1 MSTVTTADAARLRR
15 EVARRRTF
23 AIIAHPDAGKTTLT
37 EKLLLYGG
45 AIQLAG
51 AVKARRNRQHAAS
64 DWMELERQRGI
75 SITTSVMSF
84 PYRDHHLNL
93 LDTPGHQ
100 DFSEDTYRT
109 LAAVDSAVMLIDS
122 AKGVEAQTKKL
133 FKICRQRGIPLFVF
147 FNKLDRHGLKPLDL
161 VDEIE
166 RVLGIRTSVV
176 NWPVGMGSEFRG
188 VFDRLTRRFHVYDA
202 GEHGRRRAEVS
213 VGSLDDPEFIERIG
227 ADVHRQL
234 VEEIEILDAA
244 GDPLDQAKVRAGE
257 LAPAFFGSA
266 LTNFGVDLFLDAMLD
281 LAPPPGPGHAPNGD
295 IEPTDARFSGFV
307 FKIQANMNPAHRD
320 RIAFVR
326 VVSGRYEPGMSVT
339 LEPRGKDVRL
349 AEPRQFMARER
360 TSVAEAFPG
369 DVVGLFDPGQFR
381 IGDTLTVDPAIVYS
395 GIPLFPAEHFAVARV
410 PDSSYRKSFQKGIVQ
425 LAEEGAIQ
433 VFRHP
438 ERGDRDPIVGAVGR
452 LQFDVLSHRM
462 QSEYNV
468 PVRLEAASV
477 VAARW
482 VTGDPEKIAELR
494 DGVGWSRV
502 LDRDDRPVVLIK
514 NSYWID
520 ELPRRNEALTFAEIA
535 PPAPVHD

>member
-1 MSTVTTADAARLRR
+1 MPVDSARMRR

-51 AVKARRNRQHAAS
+51 AVKARRSRQHAAS

-84 PYRDHHLNL
+84 PYHDHQLNL

-133 FKICRQRGIPLFVF
+133 FKVCRQRGIPMFIF
-147 FNKLDRHGLKPLDL
+147 FNKLDRFGLKPLDL

-176 NWPVGMGSEFRG
+176 NWPVGMGSDFKG
-188 VFDRLTRRFHVYDA
+188 VFDRITRQFHVYEA
-202 GEHGRRRAEVS
+202 GSHGSRRAPVR
-213 VGSLDDPEFIERIG
+213 VGSLDDPALAERVGSGI
-227 ADVHRQL
+227 HRQL
-234 VEEIEILDAA
+234 VEELEILDHA
-244 GDPLDQAKVRAGE
+244 GDALDRERVLAGE
-257 LAPAFFGSA
+257 LAPVFFGSA
-266 LTNFGVDLFLDAMLD
+266 LTNFGVELFLDAVLD
-281 LAPPPGPGHAPNGD
+281 LAPPPRAGRTANGVV
-295 IEPTDARFSGFV
+295 EPVDERFSAFV

-326 VVSGRYEPGMSVT
+326 VVSGRYEPGMAVT
-339 LEPRGKDVRL
+339 LQPRGVPVRL

-360 TSVAEAFPG
+360 TAVAEAFPG
-369 DVVGLFDPGQFR
+369 DVVGLFDPGTYR
-381 IGDTLTVDPAIVYS
+381 IGDTLTVDPKIVYD
-395 GIPLFPAEHFAVARV
+395 GIPLFPPEHFAVARL
-410 PDSSYRKSFQKGIVQ
+410 PDSSFRKSFQKGIVQ

-438 ERGDRDPIVGAVGR
+438 ERGDRDPIIGAVGR
-452 LQFDVLSHRM
+452 LQFDVLTFRM

-468 PVRLEAASV
+468 PVRIEAAAF

-482 VTGDPEKIAELR
+482 VSGDASVIADLG
-494 DGVGWSRV
+494 DGVGWT
-502 LDRDDRPVVLIK
+502 LAHDRDDRPVVLIK
-514 NSYWID
+514 NAYWVD
-520 ELPRRNEALTFAEIA
+520 ELPRRFPKIGFAEMA
-535 PPAPVHD
+535 GAALPA

>member
-1 MSTVTTADAARLRR
+1 MSADAARLRR

-51 AVKARRNRQHAAS
+51 AVKARRSKHAAS

-84 PYRDHHLNL
+84 GYRDHQLNL

-109 LAAVDSAVMLIDS
+109 LAAVDSAVMLIDA
-122 AKGVEAQTKKL
+122 AKGVETQTKKL
-133 FKICRQRGIPLFVF
+133 FKVCRQRGIPLFVF
-147 FNKLDRHGLKPLDL
+147 FNKLDRWGRKPLEL

-166 RVLGIRTSVV
+166 SVLGIRTSVV
-176 NWPVGMGSEFRG
+176 NWPVGMGTDFKG
-188 VFDRLTRRFHVYDA
+188 VFDRRTRLFHVYSP
-202 GEHGRRRAEVS
+202 GSHGSKRLEVN
-213 VGSLDDPEFIERIG
+213 VGTLHDPSFIERIG
-227 ADVHRQL
+227 GDIHRQL
-234 VEEIEILDAA
+234 VEELEILDAA
-244 GDPLDQAKVRAGE
+244 GDPLDREKVLAGD

-266 LTNFGVDLFLDAMLD
+266 LTNFGVDLFLDAMLE
-281 LAPPPGPGHAPNGD
+281 LAPPPRAARSASGVV
-295 IEPTDARFSGFV
+295 EPADERFSGLV

-326 VVSGRYEPGMSVT
+326 VASGRYEPGMQVT
-339 LEPRGKDVRL
+339 LQPRNKPIRL

-360 TSVAEAFPG
+360 SAVEEAFPG
-369 DVVGLFDPGQFR
+369 DVVGLFDPGTYR
-381 IGDTLTVDPAIVYS
+381 IGDTLTVDPSIVFE
-395 GIPLFPAEHFAVARV
+395 GIPVFPAEHFAIARL
-410 PDSSYRKSFQKGIVQ
+410 PDSSFRKSFQKGIVQ

-438 ERGDRDPIVGAVGR
+438 GRGDRDPIVGAVGK
-452 LQFDVLSHRM
+452 LQFDVLAHRL
-462 QSEYNV
+462 QSEYGV
-468 PVRLEAASV
+468 PVRIEAAPYV
-477 VAARW
+477 GARW
-482 VTGDPEKIAELR
+482 VYGDAAAIKELGE
-494 DGVGWSRV
+494 GVGWSLV

-514 NSYWID
+514 NAYWID
-520 ELPRRNEALTFAEIA
+520 ELPGRNPALRFAEIA
-535 PPAPVHD
+535 EPVAAT

>member
-1 MSTVTTADAARLRR
+1 MSTAVTPADQARLRR
-15 EVARRRTF
+15 EIERRRTF

-51 AVKARRNRQHAAS
+51 AVKARRSKFAAS

-75 SITTSVMSF
+75 SVTTSVMSF

-122 AKGVEAQTKKL
+122 GKGVEAQTKKL
-133 FKICRQRGIPLFVF
+133 FKVCRRRGIPIFVF
-147 FNKLDRHGLKPLDL
+147 FNKLDRWGRPPLEL

-166 RVLGIRTSVV
+166 RVLGIRTSCV

-188 VFDRLTRRFHVYDA
+188 VFDRITQRFHVYEGA
-202 GEHGRRRAEVS
+202 AKGAKRLVVRQGR
-213 VGSLDDPEFIERIG
+213 LDDPELAELIG
-227 ADVHRQL
+227 SELLDKLR
-234 VEEIEILDAA
+234 EELEILDLA
-244 GDPLDQAKVRAGE
+244 GDPLDKERVLSGE

-266 LTNFGVDLFLDAMLD
+266 LTNFGVDDFLDALLD
-281 LAPPPGPGHAPNGD
+281 LAPGPRPGRTAQGVVAPD
-295 IEPTDARFSGFV
+295 DPRFTGFV

-326 VVSGRYEPGMSVT
+326 VISGRYEPGLEVS
-339 LEPRGKDVRL
+339 LEPRGKAVRL
-349 AEPRQFMARER
+349 AEPRQFMAREAKAM
-360 TSVAEAFPG
+360 AEAFPG
-369 DVVGLFDPGQFR
+369 DVVGLFDPGTYR
-381 IGDTLTVDPAIVYS
+381 IGDTLTVDPKIAFE

-410 PDSSYRKSFQKGIVQ
+410 PDASFRKSFQKGILQ

-438 ERGDRDPIVGAVGR
+438 ERGDRDPIVGAVGK
-452 LQFDVLSHRM
+452 LQFDVLAFRL
-462 QSEYNV
+462 QSEYGV
-468 PVRLEAASV
+468 PVKLDPAPFT
-477 VAARW
+477 AARW
-482 VTGDPEKIAELR
+482 VTGDPVAIKALGE
-494 DGVGWSRV
+494 GVGWTLT
-502 LDRDDRPVVLIK
+502 LDRDDRPVVLLR
-514 NSYWID
+514 NSYWVD
-520 ELPRRNEALTFAEIA
+520 ELPRKHPQLGFHEVSGSA
-535 PPAPVHD
+535 PAGV

>member
-1 MSTVTTADAARLRR
+1 MSAEAARLRK
-15 EVARRRTF
+15 EIARRRTF

-51 AVKARRNRQHAAS
+51 AVKARRAKHAAS

-84 PYRDHHLNL
+84 PYREHQLNL

-109 LAAVDSAVMLIDS
+109 LAAVDSAVMLIDA
-122 AKGVEAQTKKL
+122 AKGVEPQTRKL
-133 FKICRQRGIPLFVF
+133 FKVCRQRGIPIFVF
-147 FNKLDRHGLKPLDL
+147 FNKLDRWGRPPLEL

-166 RVLGIRTSVV
+166 RELGIRTSVV
-176 NWPVGMGSEFRG
+176 NWPVGMGSDFKG
-188 VFDRLTRRFHVYDA
+188 VFDRRTRSFHVYE
-202 GEHGRRRAEVS
+202 GPRRGSQRVEAL
-213 VGSLDDPEFIERIG
+213 VGDLHDPEFVERIG
-227 ADVHRQL
+227 ADIHRQL

-244 GDPLDQAKVRAGE
+244 NDALDERRVLAGD

-266 LTNFGVDLFLDAMLD
+266 LTNFGVDLFLDAMLE
-281 LAPPPGPGHAPNGD
+281 LAPPPREGVTSEEI
-295 IEPTDARFSGFV
+295 IEPDDERFTGFV

-326 VVSGRYEPGMSVT
+326 VVSGRYEPGLEVHV
-339 LEPRGKDVRL
+339 EPRGKSVRL

-369 DVVGLFDPGQFR
+369 DVVGLFDPGTYR
-381 IGDTLTVDPAIVYS
+381 IGDTLTVDESIVYS
-395 GIPLFPAEHFAVARV
+395 GIPLFPSEHFAVARV
-410 PDSSYRKSFQKGIVQ
+410 PDSSFRKSFTKGIEQ
-425 LAEEGAIQ
+425 LAQEGAIQ

-452 LQFDVLSHRM
+452 LQFDVLAYRL
-462 QSEYNV
+462 QAEYNV
-468 PVRLEAASV
+468 PVRLEAAPF

-482 VTGDPEKIAELR
+482 VTGDPAQVADLGE
-494 DGVGWSRV
+494 GVGWMLA
-502 LDRDDRPVVLIK
+502 LDRDDRPVALVR
-514 NSYWID
+514 SAYWLD
-520 ELPRRNEALTFAEIA
+520 ELPRKFPKLTFSETSGATTT
-535 PPAPVHD
+535 